1 MDRGTVD
8 EGKVM
13 PGVSGVARSPSGSRT
28 GATRVEEDR
37 SAAHPRGQTFALLA
51 TAILILGVNWPLN
64 KIGLRSVGPLWFSAL
79 RVGGAAAAVA
89 LLTLVTGRL
98 RLPPRQDWPVVLS
111 VGLVRI
117 AGVACLS
124 FIAVQVVPPGRSSVL
139 VWTASLWTVPIAAVV
154 LRERMSPLRWIG
166 LAVGI
171 SGIVLLFEP
180 WRFQWSDREV
190 LVGHGLLLLAAI
202 FNASVAVHMR
212 AHRWKASPLD
222 LMPWQLLAGA
232 ALLLVVALV
241 GEGKPAV
248 DWSFGFGGNLLFQCL
263 LASGFA
269 IWAQQTVLQCLPA
282 ISTTLMMMAIPVVGL
297 VSSVAIL
304 GESVTAVGML
314 GVTAIL
320 GGVAASATADMRGM
334 PVGP

>member
-1 MDRGTVD
+1 MGEPTSHHGAVSAGPGGGSVEPGTPSRAADPQRGLTL
-8 EGKVM
+8 
-13 PGVSGVARSPSGSRT
+13 T
-28 GATRVEEDR
+28 
-37 SAAHPRGQTFALLA
+37 LLA
-51 TAILILGVNWPLN
+51 GVIFILGVNWPLN
-64 KIGLRSVGPLWFSAL
+64 KIGLRSVGPLWFGAL

-98 RLPPRQDWPVVLS
+98 RFPHRQDWPVVLS

-124 FIAVQVVPPGRSSVL
+124 FIAIQVVPPGRSSVL

-154 LRERMSPLRWIG
+154 LRERMSTLRWIG

-171 SGIVLLFEP
+171 IGIVLLFEP

-190 LVGHGLLLLAAI
+190 LVGHGLLLLAAM

-212 AHRWKASPLD
+212 AHRWRSNPLD

-232 ALLLVVALV
+232 VLLLIVALA

-248 DWSFGFGGNLLFQCL
+248 HWSFGFGGNLAFQCL

-269 IWAQQTVLQCLPA
+269 IWAQQTVLQRLPA

-297 VSSVAIL
+297 ASSIVVL
-304 GESVTAVGML
+304 GESVTAVGMV
-314 GVTAIL
+314 GVAAIL
-320 GGVAASATADMRGM
+320 AGVAASATADLRGV
-334 PVGP
+334 PVAS